1 MFKDLM
7 QAIFT
12 EEVEPEEEE
21 VTQAEEPTTPIKQ
34 TPVKTQPEPAATFGQ
49 PQISATPTYQEPQI
63 AVFGQAKPVEEQP
76 KSTIFTGLDVDS
88 ISSEEPR
95 PRKKM
100 YHYDRSKV
108 KKVHR
113 TQEDLEYTPIIS
125 PIFGN
130 MEESKKD
137 TSKVHNAIDLNKPEQ
152 LEDYMTV
159 ISPMY
164 GDRREARPIAQSIPK
179 MTPAAAKETPKA
191 REGYSLDEL
200 LEKTEKKENKQET
213 LFSKTDKR

>member
-12 EEVEPEEEE
+12 EEVEPEEEVNE
-21 VTQAEEPTTPIKQ
+21 PVQKEE
-34 TPVKTQPEPAATFGQ
+34 TPVSNVQVQQ
-49 PQISATPTYQEPQI
+49 PQESTFVEPQI
-63 AVFGQAKPVEEQP
+63 HLAPQTEDVQIASFGQTPASTEP
-76 KSTIFTGLDVDS
+76 KNTIFTGLDVDS
-88 ISSEEPR
+88 VASEEPR

-100 YHYDRSKV
+100 YHFDRSKT
-108 KKVHR
+108 KKVRR

-137 TSKVHNAIDLNKPEQ
+137 TSKVHNAIDLSKPEQ

-159 ISPMY
+159 LSPMY
-164 GDRREARPIAQSIPK
+164 GDRPGVTPVVQNIPK
-179 MTPAAAKETPKA
+179 MEPAQKEAKSKD
-191 REGYSLDEL
+191 RGYSLDSM
-200 LEKTEKKENKQET
+200 LEKPEKKENKQAT
-213 LFSKTDKR
+213 LFSKD

>member
-12 EEVEPEEEE
+12 EEVEPEEEVNE
-21 VTQAEEPTTPIKQ
+21 PVQKEE
-34 TPVKTQPEPAATFGQ
+34 TPVSNVQVQQ
-49 PQISATPTYQEPQI
+49 PQESTFVEPQI
-63 AVFGQAKPVEEQP
+63 HLAPQTEDVQIANCGQTPASTEPQ
-76 KSTIFTGLDVDS
+76 STIFTGLDVDS
-88 ISSEEPR
+88 VASEEPR

-100 YHYDRSKV
+100 YHFDRSKT
-108 KKVHR
+108 KKVRR

-159 ISPMY
+159 LSPMY
-164 GDRREARPIAQSIPK
+164 GDRPGVTPVVQNIPK
-179 MTPAAAKETPKA
+179 MEPAQKEANGKD
-191 REGYSLDEL
+191 RGYSLDSM
-200 LEKTEKKENKQET
+200 LEKPEKKENKQAT
-213 LFSKTDKR
+213 LFSKD

>member
-12 EEVEPEEEE
+12 EEVEPEEEVNE
-21 VTQAEEPTTPIKQ
+21 PVQKEETTVSNVQ
-34 TPVKTQPEPAATFGQ
+34 VQQ
-49 PQISATPTYQEPQI
+49 PQESTFVEPQI
-63 AVFGQAKPVEEQP
+63 HLEPQTEDVQIASFGRTPVSTEP

-88 ISSEEPR
+88 VASEEPR

-100 YHYDRSKV
+100 YHFDRSKT
-108 KKVHR
+108 KKVRR

-137 TSKVHNAIDLNKPEQ
+137 TSKVHNAIDLSKPEQ

-159 ISPMY
+159 LSPMY
-164 GDRREARPIAQSIPK
+164 GDRPGVTPVVQNIPK
-179 MTPAAAKETPKA
+179 MEPAQKEVKSKD
-191 REGYSLDEL
+191 RGYSLDSM
-200 LEKTEKKENKQET
+200 LEKPEKKENKQAT
-213 LFSKTDKR
+213 LFSKD

>member
-12 EEVEPEEEE
+12 EEVEPEEEVNE
-21 VTQAEEPTTPIKQ
+21 PVQKEEMPVSNVQAQ
-34 TPVKTQPEPAATFGQ
+34 QQPQESTFVE
-49 PQISATPTYQEPQI
+49 PQISLEPQTEDVQI
-63 AVFGQAKPVEEQP
+63 ANFGQTSGSTEP

-88 ISSEEPR
+88 VASEEPR

-100 YHYDRSKV
+100 YHFDRSKT
-108 KKVHR
+108 KKVRR

-137 TSKVHNAIDLNKPEQ
+137 TSKVHNAIDLSKPEQ

-159 ISPMY
+159 LSPMY
-164 GDRREARPIAQSIPK
+164 GDRPGVTPVVQNIPK
-179 MTPAAAKETPKA
+179 MEPAQKEVKSKD
-191 REGYSLDEL
+191 RGYSLDSM
-200 LEKTEKKENKQET
+200 LEKPEKKENKQAT
-213 LFSKTDKR
+213 LFSKD

>member
-12 EEVEPEEEE
+12 EEVEPEEEVNE
-21 VTQAEEPTTPIKQ
+21 PVQKEE
-34 TPVKTQPEPAATFGQ
+34 TPVSNVQVQQ
-49 PQISATPTYQEPQI
+49 PQESTFVEPQI
-63 AVFGQAKPVEEQP
+63 HLEPQTEDVQIASFGQTSASTEP
-76 KSTIFTGLDVDS
+76 KNTIFTGLDVDS
-88 ISSEEPR
+88 VASEEPR

-100 YHYDRSKV
+100 YHFDRSKT
-108 KKVHR
+108 KKVRR

-137 TSKVHNAIDLNKPEQ
+137 TSKVHNAIDLSKPEQ

-159 ISPMY
+159 LSPMY
-164 GDRREARPIAQSIPK
+164 GDRPGVTPVVQNIPK
-179 MTPAAAKETPKA
+179 MEPAQKEAKSKD
-191 REGYSLDEL
+191 RGYSLDSM
-200 LEKTEKKENKQET
+200 LEKPEKKENKQAT
-213 LFSKTDKR
+213 LFSKD

>member
-12 EEVEPEEEE
+12 EEVEPEEEVNE
-21 VTQAEEPTTPIKQ
+21 PVQKEE
-34 TPVKTQPEPAATFGQ
+34 TPVSNVQVQQ
-49 PQISATPTYQEPQI
+49 PQESTFVEPQI
-63 AVFGQAKPVEEQP
+63 HLEPQTEDVQIASFGQTPASTEP
-76 KSTIFTGLDVDS
+76 KNTIFTGLDVDS
-88 ISSEEPR
+88 VASEEPR

-100 YHYDRSKV
+100 YHFDRSKT
-108 KKVHR
+108 KKVRR

-137 TSKVHNAIDLNKPEQ
+137 TSKVHNAIDLSKPEQ

-159 ISPMY
+159 LSPMY
-164 GDRREARPIAQSIPK
+164 GDRPGVTPVVQNIPK
-179 MTPAAAKETPKA
+179 MEPAQKEAKNKD
-191 REGYSLDEL
+191 RGYSLDSM
-200 LEKTEKKENKQET
+200 LEKPEKKENKQAT
-213 LFSKTDKR
+213 LFSKD

>member
-12 EEVEPEEEE
+12 EEVEPEEEVNE
-21 VTQAEEPTTPIKQ
+21 PVQKEE
-34 TPVKTQPEPAATFGQ
+34 TPVSNVQVQQ
-49 PQISATPTYQEPQI
+49 PQESTFVEPQI
-63 AVFGQAKPVEEQP
+63 HLAPQTEDVQIANFGHTPTSTES

-88 ISSEEPR
+88 VASEEPR

-100 YHYDRSKV
+100 YHFDRSKT
-108 KKVHR
+108 KKVRR

-137 TSKVHNAIDLNKPEQ
+137 TSKVHNAIDLSKPEQ

-159 ISPMY
+159 LSPMY
-164 GDRREARPIAQSIPK
+164 GDRPGVIPVVQNIPK
-179 MTPAAAKETPKA
+179 MEPAQKEANGKD
-191 REGYSLDEL
+191 RGYSLDSM
-200 LEKTEKKENKQET
+200 LEKPEKKENKQAT
-213 LFSKTDKR
+213 LFSKD

>member
-21 VTQAEEPTTPIKQ
+21 VSQKMEDSSA
-34 TPVKTQPEPAATFGQ
+34 KTEKEPAFVE
-49 PQISATPTYQEPQI
+49 PQIQVTPMETEPQI
-63 AVFGQAKPVEEQP
+63 ASFGQTKNANEEQ

-95 PRKKM
+95 PRKKL
-100 YHYDRSKV
+100 YHYDRSRT
-108 KKVHR
+108 KKVRR

-130 MEESKKD
+130 MEESRKD
-137 TSKVHNAIDLNKPEQ
+137 ASKVHNAIDLNKPEQ
-152 LEDYMTV
+152 PEDYMTV
-159 ISPMY
+159 LSPMY
-164 GDRREARPIAQSIPK
+164 GDRLNAVVAQSIPK
-179 MTPAAAKETPKA
+179 MEPAVSQETSIQ
-191 REGYSLDEL
+191 RGGYSLDDM
-200 LEKTEKKENKQET
+200 LEKKEKKENKQET
-213 LFSKTDKR
+213 LFSKSDKR

>member
-12 EEVEPEEEE
+12 EEVEPEEEVNE
-21 VTQAEEPTTPIKQ
+21 PVRKEE
-34 TPVKTQPEPAATFGQ
+34 TPVSNVQAQQQPQESTFVE
-49 PQISATPTYQEPQI
+49 PQISLEPQTEDVQI
-63 AVFGQAKPVEEQP
+63 ASFGQTPASTEP

-88 ISSEEPR
+88 VASEEPR

-100 YHYDRSKV
+100 YHFDRSKT
-108 KKVHR
+108 KKVRR

-137 TSKVHNAIDLNKPEQ
+137 TSKVHNAIDLSKPEQ

-159 ISPMY
+159 LSPMY
-164 GDRREARPIAQSIPK
+164 GDRPGVTPVVQNIPK
-179 MTPAAAKETPKA
+179 MEPAQKEVKSKD
-191 REGYSLDEL
+191 RGYSLDSM
-200 LEKTEKKENKQET
+200 LEKPEKKENKQAT
-213 LFSKTDKR
+213 LFSKD

>member
-12 EEVEPEEEE
+12 EEVEPEEEVNE
-21 VTQAEEPTTPIKQ
+21 PVQKEE
-34 TPVKTQPEPAATFGQ
+34 TPVSNVQVQQ
-49 PQISATPTYQEPQI
+49 PQESTFVEPQI
-63 AVFGQAKPVEEQP
+63 HLEPQTEDVQIASFGQIPASTEP
-76 KSTIFTGLDVDS
+76 KNTIFTGLDVDS
-88 ISSEEPR
+88 VASEEPR

-100 YHYDRSKV
+100 YHFDRSKT
-108 KKVHR
+108 KKVRR

-137 TSKVHNAIDLNKPEQ
+137 TSKVHNAIDLSKPEQ

-159 ISPMY
+159 LSPMY
-164 GDRREARPIAQSIPK
+164 GDRPGVTPVVQNIPK
-179 MTPAAAKETPKA
+179 MEPAQKEAKNKD
-191 REGYSLDEL
+191 RGYSLDSM
-200 LEKTEKKENKQET
+200 LEKPEKKENKQAT
-213 LFSKTDKR
+213 LFSKD

>member
-12 EEVEPEEEE
+12 EEVEPEEEVNE
-21 VTQAEEPTTPIKQ
+21 PVRKEE
-34 TPVKTQPEPAATFGQ
+34 TPVSNVQAQQQPQESTFVE
-49 PQISATPTYQEPQI
+49 PQISLEPQT
-63 AVFGQAKPVEEQP
+63 E
-76 KSTIFTGLDVDS
+76 DVHS
-88 ISSEEPR
+88 VASEEPR

-100 YHYDRSKV
+100 YHFDRSKA
-108 KKVHR
+108 KKVRR

-137 TSKVHNAIDLNKPEQ
+137 TSKVHNAIDLSKPEQ

-159 ISPMY
+159 LSPMY
-164 GDRREARPIAQSIPK
+164 GDRPGVTPVVQNIPK
-179 MTPAAAKETPKA
+179 MEPAQKEVKSKD
-191 REGYSLDEL
+191 RGYSLDSM
-200 LEKTEKKENKQET
+200 LEKPEKKENKQAT
-213 LFSKTDKR
+213 LFSKD

>member
-12 EEVEPEEEE
+12 EEVEPEEETNESVQKEETPEPKKE
-21 VTQAEEPTTPIKQ
+21 VQQPQESTFVEPQIRLDAPEEDIQIANFGQ
-34 TPVKTQPEPAATFGQ
+34 TPVST
-49 PQISATPTYQEPQI
+49 
-63 AVFGQAKPVEEQP
+63 KP
-76 KSTIFTGLDVDS
+76 KNTIFTGLDVDS
-88 ISSEEPR
+88 VASEEPR
-95 PRKKM
+95 PRKKV
-100 YHYDRSKV
+100 YHFDRSKT
-108 KKVHR
+108 KKVRR

-159 ISPMY
+159 LSPMY
-164 GDRREARPIAQSIPK
+164 GDRPESAPVVQNIPK
-179 MTPAAAKETPKA
+179 MEPVQKENKKKD
-191 REGYSLDEL
+191 RGYSLDAM
-200 LEKTEKKENKQET
+200 LEKPEKKENKQAT
-213 LFSKTDKR
+213 LFSKD

>member
-12 EEVEPEEEE
+12 EEVEPEEEVNE
-21 VTQAEEPTTPIKQ
+21 PVQKEE
-34 TPVKTQPEPAATFGQ
+34 TPVSNVQVQQ
-49 PQISATPTYQEPQI
+49 PQESTFVEPQI
-63 AVFGQAKPVEEQP
+63 HLEPQTEDVQIASFGQIPASTEP
-76 KSTIFTGLDVDS
+76 KNTIFTGLDVDS
-88 ISSEEPR
+88 VASEEPR

-100 YHYDRSKV
+100 YHFDRSKT
-108 KKVHR
+108 KKVRR

-137 TSKVHNAIDLNKPEQ
+137 TSKVHNAIDLSKPEQ

-159 ISPMY
+159 LSPMY
-164 GDRREARPIAQSIPK
+164 GDRPGVTPVVQNIPK
-179 MTPAAAKETPKA
+179 MELAQKEAKNKD
-191 REGYSLDEL
+191 RGYSLDSM
-200 LEKTEKKENKQET
+200 LEKPEKKENKQAT
-213 LFSKTDKR
+213 LFSKD

>member
-12 EEVEPEEEE
+12 EEVEPEEEVNE
-21 VTQAEEPTTPIKQ
+21 PVQKEE
-34 TPVKTQPEPAATFGQ
+34 TPVSNVQVQLPQESTFV
-49 PQISATPTYQEPQI
+49 EPQI
-63 AVFGQAKPVEEQP
+63 HLEPQTEDVQIASFGQIPASTEP
-76 KSTIFTGLDVDS
+76 KNTIFTGLDVDS
-88 ISSEEPR
+88 VASEEPR

-100 YHYDRSKV
+100 YHFDRSKT
-108 KKVHR
+108 KKVRR

-137 TSKVHNAIDLNKPEQ
+137 TSKVHNAIDLSKPEQ

-159 ISPMY
+159 LSPMY
-164 GDRREARPIAQSIPK
+164 GDRPGVTPVVQNIPK
-179 MTPAAAKETPKA
+179 MEPAQKEAKNKD
-191 REGYSLDEL
+191 RGYSLDSM
-200 LEKTEKKENKQET
+200 LEKPEKKENKQAT
-213 LFSKTDKR
+213 LFSKD